1 MTFCLF
7 QISCKSYLFY
17 FRSASIST
25 LNPAPLPRPK
35 HKVWVDVLS
44 YPTDLSSVVP
54 LSLLTITYWEC
65 SLPTQGH
72 IWNGDIPEYFGS
84 ICCYSLSENTRH
96 ENHSFVI
103 GSFWN
108 GICPILFLLLST
120 SGATHIPL
128 STPAPSLV
136 TLPGTVV
143 SECLKFRDDEK
154 SASL

>member
-7 QISCKSYLFY
+7 QISCKSYSFY

-35 HKVWVDVLS
+35 HKVWVDIVAL
-44 YPTDLSSVVP
+44 PHRLESSSPFV
-54 LSLLTITYWEC
+54 SSDYNLLRVF
-65 SLPTQGH
+65 LPPQGH
-72 IWNGDIPEYFGS
+72 IWNADIPEYFGS

-96 ENHSFVI
+96 ENHNFGI

-136 TLPGTVV
+136 MLPGTVV
-143 SECLKFRDDEK
+143 SEHLKFRDDEK